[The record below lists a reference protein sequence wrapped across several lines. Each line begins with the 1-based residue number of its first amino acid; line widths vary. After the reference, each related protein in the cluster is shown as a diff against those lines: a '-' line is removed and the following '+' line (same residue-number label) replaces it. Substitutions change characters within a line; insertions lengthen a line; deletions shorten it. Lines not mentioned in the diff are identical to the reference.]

1 MTAMLPSWFSLIV
14 VSALALGVYDLCKK
28 HAVRDNSVMP
38 VLFFATLCGSVFFLA
53 ATWLEGTAAASAA
66 CTARQWWLVFLKS
79 AIVASSWTCAYYALR
94 ELPISIAAPVRAT
107 SPLWTFVGGMWL
119 FHEVPSVGQGLAML
133 AIFCG
138 YWWFSVLGRLE
149 GFSWRRDRGMH
160 LMLAATLLG
169 AGSALYDKYLL
180 ATLAIPR
187 QTVQFWFSVDLVLI
201 LGAAWLARSA
211 FGHQRP
217 FQWRWSIPATGV
229 LLIVADYA
237 YFSAVSQPDVHIA
250 VLSLVR
256 RCSCLVTFVAGV
268 CVFHEKNVA
277 RKAAALALILA
288 GVVAL
293 ALL

>member
-1 MTAMLPSWFSLIV
+1 MAPPWFVPIV

-28 HAVRDNSVMP
+28 HAVCDNSVMP

-53 ATWLEGTAAASAA
+53 GTWLQGTAAASAA
-66 CTARQWWLVFLKS
+66 CTARQWGLVFLKS

-107 SPLWTFVGGMWL
+107 SPLWTFVGGLFL
-119 FHEVPSVGQGLAML
+119 FHEVPSPGQALAML
-133 AIFCG
+133 AIFGG

-149 GFSWRRDRGMH
+149 GFSWRRHRGLH
-160 LMLAATLLG
+160 LMLVATLLG

-187 QTVQFWFSVDLVLI
+187 NTVQFWFSVDLVAI
-201 LGAAWLARSA
+201 LGAAWFARSL
-211 FGHQRP
+211 FGQRRP
-217 FQWRWSIPATGV
+217 FHWRWSIPATGV

-237 YFSAVSQPDVHIA
+237 YFSAVSEPGVHIA
-250 VLSLVR
+250 VLSLIR

-268 CVFHEKNVA
+268 YVFHEKNVA

>member
-1 MTAMLPSWFSLIV
+1 MLPHWFLPIV

-38 VLFFATLCGSVFFLA
+38 VLFFATLCGSVLFLTG
-53 ATWLEGTAAASAA
+53 TWLEGTAATGAA
-66 CTARQWWLVFLKS
+66 CTARQWWQIFLKS
-79 AIVASSWTCAYYALR
+79 VIVASSWTCAYYALR
-94 ELPISIAAPVRAT
+94 ELPVSIAAPVRAT
-107 SPLWTFVGGMWL
+107 SPLWTFLGGLSL
-119 FHEVPSVGQGLAML
+119 FHEVPTIWQALAML
-133 AIFCG
+133 TIFSG

-149 GFSWRRDRGMH
+149 GFSWRRHRGLH
-160 LMLAATLLG
+160 LMLAATLIG

-180 ATLAIPR
+180 VTLAIPR

-201 LGAAWLARSA
+201 LGGVWLARRF
-211 FGHQRP
+211 FGRPRP
-217 FQWRWSIPATGV
+217 FYWRWSIPATGA

-237 YFSAVSQPDVHIA
+237 YFYAVSQPDVHIA
-250 VLSLVR
+250 VLSLIR
-256 RCSCLVTFVAGV
+256 RCSCLVTFIAGV
-268 CVFHEKNVA
+268 YVFHEKKNIT